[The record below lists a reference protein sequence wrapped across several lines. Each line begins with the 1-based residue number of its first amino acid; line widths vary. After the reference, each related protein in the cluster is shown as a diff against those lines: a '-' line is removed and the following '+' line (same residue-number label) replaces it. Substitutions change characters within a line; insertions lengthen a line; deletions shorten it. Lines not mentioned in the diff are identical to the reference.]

1 MTGQHGTCKG
11 RRPLAIALAIAA
23 VAAASPCHAVRID
36 YTIDAG
42 VEHNDNVA
50 LDDTREVR
58 QNLFRAG
65 LGFTVSEEGSRMLAE
80 VTGRVEHYGYPEIF
94 ADRTEGTLD
103 ARAQW
108 TLIPNRLTFNVD
120 DDLSVQPIDAFVP
133 DAPGNRQQV
142 NILSAGPSLLFG
154 RGREFYGT
162 VDLRHIRSDAD
173 ETDEFNSDRVH
184 VAATVSRDL
193 NATSQASLTAQRQQV
208 RFDGDWLQDYDRGDA
223 YLTYAR
229 HRGRIG
235 LVVDAGY
242 SWLTYDDGR
251 DRSGPLLRTEATY
264 RPNDRSHF
272 ALRAWRQYSDA
283 ATQRLDARTP
293 GGAPP
298 GRVPIGSMVIRGSQY
313 REDRI
318 ALEYTYNGVHNTVTA
333 EPFHYRARYI
343 EDGEF
348 DQDGRGIRLG
358 LSRRLSRTLSLS
370 AWTEWEH
377 VEYRRFYR
385 EVRMLHAGLS
395 LRKNWTRHWQGRLD
409 WTFYRHDTEPS
420 DRMVDRNTV
429 YLAIV
434 YSSY

>member
-1 MTGQHGTCKG
+1 M
-11 RRPLAIALAIAA
+11 LAIAIAA
-23 VAAASPCHAVRID
+23 VVAAGPSRAVRID
-36 YTIDAG
+36 YSIDAG

-58 QNLFRAG
+58 QNIFRAG
-65 LGFTVSEEGSRMLAE
+65 LGFVVSEQGSRVLAE
-80 VTGRVEHYGYPEIF
+80 VTGRVEHYDYPELF

-108 TLIPNRLTFNVD
+108 MLIPNRLTFNVE

-154 RGREFYGT
+154 RGRELYGAL
-162 VDLRHIRSDAD
+162 DLRYIRSDAD
-173 ETDEFNSDRVH
+173 ETEEFNSDRVH
-184 VAATVSRDL
+184 VGLTASRDL
-193 NATSQASLTAQRQQV
+193 NATSQASFTAQRQEVQ
-208 RFDGDWLQDYDRGDA
+208 FDEDWLEGYDRGDA

-229 HRGRIG
+229 RRGRIG
-235 LVVDAGY
+235 MVVDAGY
-242 SWLTYDDGR
+242 SWLTYDSGR
-251 DRSGPLLRTEATY
+251 DRSGPLLRTEVTWE
-264 RPNDRSHF
+264 PNARSHF
-272 ALRAWRQYSDA
+272 AVLAWRQYSDA
-283 ATQRLDARTP
+283 ATQSLSSSTP
-293 GGAPP
+293 GGAVP

-318 ALEYTYNGVHNTVTA
+318 ALEYTHAGVHNTLTA
-333 EPFHYRARYI
+333 EPFYYRARYI
-343 EDGEF
+343 EDDEF

-358 LSRRLSRTLSLS
+358 LSRPLSRTSSL
-370 AWTEWEH
+370 AGWVEWED
-377 VEYRRFYR
+377 VDYRRFYR

-395 LRKNWTRHWQGRLD
+395 LRKDWTRRWQGRLE

-420 DRMVDRNTV
+420 DRMVDRNTI

-434 YSSY
+434 YSNY